1 MLYFFLLSWKMMVCN
16 TFSNNRNKSFRDIVL
31 TNCTMTW
38 LVFLNNWFLNIYY
51 ITPTESKRADFSIM
65 INYMNFI
72 FSYLEAR
79 SKNSHLFIWGRSRF
93 WSCQWL
99 IFFKFRKEGFI
110 FSEWLE
116 AGEHYESREINCVK
130 PQLSKIIL
138 ENDNF
143 HLLKHTDI
151 HSARLSCTTH
161 YFKWGKP
168 EVNKKLV
175 SLTL

>member
-1 MLYFFLLSWKMMVCN
+1 
-16 TFSNNRNKSFRDIVL
+16 
-31 TNCTMTW
+31 
-38 LVFLNNWFLNIYY
+38 
-51 ITPTESKRADFSIM
+51 
-65 INYMNFI
+65 MNFI

-79 SKNSHLFIWGRSRF
+79 SKKFPFIYMGKIKALKLSM
-93 WSCQWL
+93 L
-99 IFFKFRKEGFI
+99 IFFKLRKEGFL
-110 FSEWLE
+110 FPEWLE

-143 HLLKHTDI
+143 HLLKHIDI

-161 YFKWGKP
+161 YFKRGKP
-168 EVNKKLV
+168 EVNKKLG